1 LKDGKFFISSTNGTR
16 GGVLDLYRLNFG
28 MIILL
33 QKTPVADVIQKYR
46 PICLLEV
53 LYKWLTKVATLR
65 VEPFMN
71 KLISPCQTAFIKR
84 KEHNGWCDV
93 FA

>member
-1 LKDGKFFISSTNGTR
+1 
-16 GGVLDLYRLNFG
+16 

-33 QKTPVADVIQKYR
+33 PEALDVDVIQKYR

-71 KLISPCQTAFIKR
+71 KLISPCQTTFIKGRNIMDGVMSLHEIQHEAKR
-84 KEHNGWCDV
+84 KK
-93 FA
+93 